1 MVFHKSF
8 RLGTYELRNN
18 PFCNK
23 MDENEAVEW
32 EMENFIAP
40 KLQQQW
46 MDFAYVEIIKKL

>member
-1 MVFHKSF
+1 
-8 RLGTYELRNN
+8 
-18 PFCNK
+18 

-46 MDFAYVEIIKKL
+46 MDFAYVEIIKKNCELVCNDINVGYKS